1 MNDVEEYKYK
11 IINGILRQKVKELQ
25 EYIIELENQL
35 EQPGLKENAFK
46 ARIAE
51 ISKKARTKRKKK

>member
-25 EYIIELENQL
+25 EYIVELENQL
-35 EQPGLKENAFK
+35 GQPGLKEDVFK
-46 ARIAE
+46 AKIAE
-51 ISKKARTKRKKK
+51 MAKKAKTKRKKK